1 MEKREFNI
9 ETTQFGS
16 EITNEELIKLL
27 SQHPLDAKVTIECC
41 NPKLMKYN
49 EGDNTIRID

>member
-1 MEKREFNI
+1 MEKKEFNI

-49 EGDNTIRID
+49 ESDNTIRID